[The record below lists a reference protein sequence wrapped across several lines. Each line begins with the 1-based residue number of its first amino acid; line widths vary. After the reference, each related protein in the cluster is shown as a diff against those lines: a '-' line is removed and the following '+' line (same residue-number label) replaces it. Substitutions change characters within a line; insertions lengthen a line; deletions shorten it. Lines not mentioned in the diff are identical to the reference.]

1 MTNRVQAPNL
11 AQMFL
16 WVYKT
21 NLKGVPRDP
30 IFREG
35 MGRGSI
41 SADLFQH
48 GNEAD
53 EFLCTFTSVSPAN
66 VTSNFGTNVLMGLQ
80 DKLGRAAT

>member
-21 NLKGVPRDP
+21 NLEGVPRDP
-30 IFREG
+30 NFRGG
-35 MGRGSI
+35 MVRGSI

-48 GNEAD
+48 GNEAN
-53 EFLCTFTSVSPAN
+53 ESLYTFARVFPAN
-66 VTSNFGTNVLMGLQ
+66 VTSNFATNLLMGL
-80 DKLGRAAT
+80 